1 MPSCRWVTN
10 DQSFHQP
17 LCFPIIILA
26 LAPVTVTESLTQ
38 ECCGAIHPSLADRG
52 KISLH
57 QPRGFSHKDERTR
70 AKLTL
75 SPLGDKTKEP
85 RGGLRQM
92 KKTGPIR
99 LCFFLHSTNICRDPG
114 RFVGPE
120 RSGCK
125 DGWSLTSALRVYR
138 TRGRLQQVD

>member
-1 MPSCRWVTN
+1 MTSHFTNRSASPSSFLLWP
-10 DQSFHQP
+10 QSQSQKVSP
-17 LCFPIIILA
+17 RSVVEPA
-26 LAPVTVTESLTQ
+26 
-38 ECCGAIHPSLADRG
+38 HPSLADRG
-52 KISLH
+52 KIFLY

-92 KKTGPIR
+92 QRKQAPSVFVS
-99 LCFFLHSTNICRDPG
+99 FFILQIFAGTQGS
-114 RFVGPE
+114 FVGPE

-138 TRGRLQQVD
+138 TQGRLQQVD